1 MKNKHGDTLSCKLTP
16 NYKTIVMGDLQIKKQ
31 PKKYDAVIVGSG
43 AGGGMAAY
51 VLANAGMKV
60 CLLEAGYMYDPQK
73 NITQLKNPWD
83 SPRRGAST
91 KLRPFGDFD
100 ASYYGW
106 EIEGEPYTKA
116 SGTDWAWWRAR
127 MLGGRTN
134 HWGRISLRFGPK
146 DFKRRSIDGL
156 GDDWPI
162 SYDDIKPYYDRIDEL
177 IGIFGTNEGL
187 ENDPDGIFLPPPK
200 PRLHELFIKRAAE
213 QAQVRVIPSRLSIL
227 TKKIKST
234 TDRGPCFFCG
244 QCNRNCSMAKADF
257 SSTNVLIYPAIA
269 TGNVDVV
276 ANAMAREVLTNN
288 EGLATGVSYIN
299 KEDMQEYQ
307 VTGRVVIVAAG
318 ACESSRLLLNSKSA
332 RHQNGLANS
341 SGVVGKYLH
350 DSTGAALGGYLPTL
364 FGRKRY
370 NEDGVGGLHVYS
382 PWWLDNKKLDFPRGY
397 HIEYWG
403 GMGQPAY
410 GFMGGIESMNGK
422 YAVNGVQK
430 EAGGYG
436 KSLKEDYRY
445 FYGAG
450 VGMAGRGE
458 AVPREDNFCE
468 IDPNVVDRYGI
479 PVLKFNVTWS
489 DYEVNQAKHM
499 KETFKEIMHNMGA
512 VITWGANDD
521 EKNQYGLAKPG
532 EIIHEAGTVRMGN
545 NAKNSALNSW
555 NQAHDC
561 KNLFVVD
568 GGAFTSQADKNITW
582 TILALSMRASEHIID
597 EMKKN
602 NL

>member
-1 MKNKHGDTLSCKLTP
+1 
-16 NYKTIVMGDLQIKKQ
+16 MGDLQIKKQ

-51 VLANAGMKV
+51 VLANAGLKV

-106 EIEGEPYTKA
+106 EIDGEPFTKA
-116 SGTDWAWWRAR
+116 PGTDWAWWRAR

-134 HWGRISLRFGPK
+134 HWARISLRFGPK
-146 DFKRRSIDGL
+146 DFNRRSIDGL

-162 SYDDIKPYYDRIDEL
+162 SYDDITPYYESIDEL

-187 ENDPDGIFLPPPK
+187 ENDPDGILLPPPK

-234 TDRGPCFFCG
+234 TDRNACFFCG
-244 QCNRNCSMAKADF
+244 QCNLNCSMAKADF

-276 ANAMAREVLTNN
+276 ANAMAREVLTNS

-318 ACESSRLLLNSKSA
+318 ACESSRLLLNSRSA

-350 DSTGAALGGYLPTL
+350 DSTGASLGGYLPTL

-370 NEDGVGGLHVYS
+370 NEDGVGGLHVYT

-397 HIEYWG
+397 HIEPSG
-403 GMGQPAY
+403 GRRMPNA
-410 GFMGGIESMNGK
+410 GFGGGIHTYATNDPNGRP
-422 YAVNGVQK
+422 VSF
-430 EAGGYG
+430 GGYG
-436 KSLKEDYRY
+436 KQLKNDYRRL
-445 FYGAG
+445 YGAT
-450 VGMAGRGE
+450 VNFAGRGE
-458 AVPREDNFCE
+458 QIPNKDTYCE
-468 IDPNVVDRYGI
+468 LDPAVVDKWGI
-479 PVLKFNVTWS
+479 PVLRFHFKWS
-489 DYEVNQAKHM
+489 DYEYKQVKHM
-499 KETFKEIMHNMGA
+499 QETFRAIITGMG
-512 VITWGANDD
+512 G
-521 EKNQYGLAKPG
+521 
-532 EIIHEAGTVRMGN
+532 
-545 NAKNSALNSW
+545 
-555 NQAHDC
+555 
-561 KNLFVVD
+561 
-568 GGAFTSQADKNITW
+568 
-582 TILALSMRASEHIID
+582 
-597 EMKKN
+597 
-602 NL
+602 